1 MPMYPRWINICP
13 YPGTKDVKP
22 VPPPVKHLKHVKDM
36 AKNRKPIVDVDRRCA
51 GISKR
56 NDG

>member
-1 MPMYPRWINICP
+1 MYPRWINICP